1 MEAIR
6 FINGKY
12 EYITNGISGDVF
24 MRDGEAGNKIG
35 FSPDEIVN
43 DSSFLIYSPMI
54 TSYNLD
60 QKSEKDRA
68 ILYNDRI
75 VIGTRGDT
83 RRHGYYISVDNCF
96 VIMGAW
102 YKTYIGRWELTGL
115 SPSELVK
122 YLNLIEEKGISYVR
136 DLYLEL
142 KQKEL
147 EVISR
152 SKEWLNESLSIP
164 YGTQNA
170 NFIHDRILEAAD
182 KSLILAQ
189 CVADIEKH
197 KKLYP

>member
-12 EYITNGISGDVF
+12 EYITNGISGEVF
-24 MRDGEAGNKIG
+24 ARDGEQGSRIG

-43 DSSFLIYSPMI
+43 DSSFLLYSPMI
-54 TSYNLD
+54 SSYNLD

-75 VIGTRGDT
+75 TIGTRGDT
-83 RRHGYYISVDNCF
+83 WRQGYYISVDNCF
-96 VIMGAW
+96 AIMGAW
-102 YKTYIGRWELTGL
+102 YKTYIGRSELIGL
-115 SPSELVK
+115 SPSDLVK
-122 YLNLIEEKGISYVR
+122 YMNLIEEKGILYVR
-136 DLYLEL
+136 DSYLAL

-147 EVISR
+147 EDISR
-152 SKEWLNESLSIP
+152 IKEWLNESLSIP

>member
-6 FINGKY
+6 FSNGRY

-24 MRDGEAGNKIG
+24 VREGEAGNKIG

-43 DSSFLIYSPMI
+43 DSSFLLYSPMI

-60 QKSEKDRA
+60 QQSEKNIA
-68 ILYNDRI
+68 TLYNNRI

-83 RRHGYYISVDNCF
+83 QRHGYYISVDNCF
-96 VIMGAW
+96 VIMGEW
-102 YKTYIGRWELTGL
+102 NKTYIGRWELTGL
-115 SPSELVK
+115 SLSGLVK
-122 YLNLIEEKGISYVR
+122 YMNLIEERGISYVR
-136 DLYLEL
+136 DMYLEL

-147 EVISR
+147 EDISR
-152 SKEWLNESLSIP
+152 IKEWLNESLPIP

-182 KSLILAQ
+182 KSLVLAQ
-189 CVADIEKH
+189 CVADMEKH
-197 KKLYP
+197 KKFHP

>member
-6 FINGKY
+6 FINGRY

-24 MRDGEAGNKIG
+24 VKDGEAGNKIG

-43 DSSFLIYSPMI
+43 DSSFLLYSPMI

-60 QKSEKDRA
+60 QKSEKVRA

-102 YKTYIGRWELTGL
+102 
-115 SPSELVK
+115 
-122 YLNLIEEKGISYVR
+122 
-136 DLYLEL
+136 
-142 KQKEL
+142 
-147 EVISR
+147 
-152 SKEWLNESLSIP
+152 
-164 YGTQNA
+164 
-170 NFIHDRILEAAD
+170 
-182 KSLILAQ
+182 
-189 CVADIEKH
+189 
-197 KKLYP
+197 